1 MSWFL
6 IGSPSFSG
14 IPKLLKI
21 LRIAFTEMADIAAG
35 FPFGGDMVATR
46 GAHAMPVAKL
56 TKRTVDAISA
66 DGCPLII
73 YDTDLKGFG
82 LRAAKGGTKSWFVEY
97 RPGAR
102 GRGVGKRRMVLG
114 SVGTLTPDEARAA
127 AREILAA
134 VALGDDP
141 AAARSRAR
149 KIPIF
154 REFAERYL
162 AEEAITKL
170 KPRTLVNYRIYLHKH
185 AAPVIGSIKLD
196 MVTPSDIA
204 KLHRRIGG
212 TKPMTANRVIECIG
226 SVYRYAATC
235 GLVKRGHN
243 PAAHIEAFREQRR
256 ERFLTSEELARLGD
270 AIREA
275 ETTGI
280 PWQVDEK
287 QPTAKHVP
295 KKNRITNIG
304 PHAAAALRLLIFTGA
319 RLREILGLKWS
330 YVDFERGLLLLPDSK
345 TGRKTIVLN
354 APALAVLSELPRIGD
369 FVIVGDDPDMPR
381 HDLNRP
387 WRLVSRRAG
396 LDGVRLHDLRHT
408 HASVGAG
415 AGLGLPIIGKL
426 LGHSQASTTQRY
438 AHLDADPLRR
448 ASERIAG
455 HIAAVMG
462 EPMGGRGKM
471 LRHEAKARARNA

>member
-1 MSWFL
+1 
-6 IGSPSFSG
+6 
-14 IPKLLKI
+14 
-21 LRIAFTEMADIAAG
+21 
-35 FPFGGDMVATR
+35 
-46 GAHAMPVAKL
+46 MPVAKL

-66 DGCPLII
+66 DDCPLIT

-82 LRAAKGGTKSWFVEY
+82 LRAAKSGTKSWFVEY

-102 GRGVGKRRMVLG
+102 GRGVAKRRMVLG
-114 SVGTLTPDEARAA
+114 SVGTLTSDEARAA

-134 VALGDDP
+134 AALGDDP

-149 KIPIF
+149 KIPTF
-154 REFAERYL
+154 RDFAERYL
-162 AEEAITKL
+162 AEEAVSKL
-170 KPRTLVNYRIYLHKH
+170 KPRTVVNYRIYLHKH

-196 MVTPSDIA
+196 MVTLSDIA
-204 KLHRRIGG
+204 KLHQRIGQ
-212 TKPMTANRVIECIG
+212 TKPMTANRIIECIG

-243 PAAHIEAFREQRR
+243 PAAHVEAFREQRR

-280 PWQVDEK
+280 PWEVDGK
-287 QPTAKHVP
+287 KPTAKHIP
-295 KKNRITNIG
+295 KKNRTTNIG
-304 PHAAAALRLLIFTGA
+304 LHAAAALRLLIFTGA
-319 RLREILGLKWS
+319 RLREILWLKWN

-354 APALAVLSELPRIGD
+354 APALAVLSELPRVGAY
-369 FVIVGDDPDMPR
+369 VIVGDNPDRSR

-387 WRLVSRRAG
+387 WRLVSKRAG
-396 LDGVRLHDLRHT
+396 IDGVRLHDLRHT
-408 HASVGAG
+408 HGSVGAG

-426 LGHSQASTTQRY
+426 LGHTQASTTQRY

-448 ASERIAG
+448 ASEQIAGRIA
-455 HIAAVMG
+455 AAMG
-462 EPMGGRGKM
+462 ETVGTRGKI
-471 LRHEAKARARNA
+471 LPLGTQERAGSA

>member
-1 MSWFL
+1 
-6 IGSPSFSG
+6 
-14 IPKLLKI
+14 
-21 LRIAFTEMADIAAG
+21 
-35 FPFGGDMVATR
+35 
-46 GAHAMPVAKL
+46 MPVAKL
-56 TKRTVDAISA
+56 TKRTIDAISA
-66 DGCPLII
+66 GGRPVII
-73 YDTDLKGFG
+73 YDADLTGFG
-82 LRAAKGGTKSWFVEY
+82 LRAATGGAKSWFVEY

-102 GRGVGKRRMVLG
+102 GRGVAKRRMVLG
-114 SVGTLTPDEARAA
+114 SVGTLTPDKARAA
-127 AREILAA
+127 AKEILAA
-134 VALGDDP
+134 AALGDDP

-149 KIPIF
+149 KIPVF

-162 AEEAITKL
+162 AEEATSKL
-170 KPRTLVNYRIYLHKH
+170 KPRTLVNYKIYLRKH
-185 AAPVIGSIKLD
+185 AVPIIGSIKLD

-204 KLHRRIGG
+204 KLHRQVGQKR
-212 TKPMTANRVIECIG
+212 PMTANRVVECIG

-256 ERFLTSEELARLGD
+256 ERFLTSQELARLGD

-275 ETTGI
+275 ETVGI

-287 QPTAKHVP
+287 NPKAKHTP
-295 KKNRITNIG
+295 KRKRVTNIG
-304 PHAAAALRLLIFTGA
+304 PHAAAALRLLILTGA

-345 TGRKTIVLN
+345 TGRKAIVLN
-354 APALAVLSELPRIGD
+354 APALAVLSELPRIGA
-369 FVIVGDDPDMPR
+369 FVIVGDKPDMPR

-387 WRLVSRRAG
+387 WRLVSKRAD

-455 HIAAVMG
+455 QIAAAMG
-462 EPMGGRGKM
+462 DPVAEP
-471 LRHEAKARARNA
+471 AQ

>member
-1 MSWFL
+1 
-6 IGSPSFSG
+6 
-14 IPKLLKI
+14 
-21 LRIAFTEMADIAAG
+21 
-35 FPFGGDMVATR
+35 
-46 GAHAMPVAKL
+46 MPVAKL
-56 TKRTVDAISA
+56 TKRTVDAIRAA
-66 DGCPLII
+66 DCPTII
-73 YDTDLKGFG
+73 YDSDLTGFG
-82 LRAAKGGTKSWFVEY
+82 LRAARRGTKSWFVEY

-102 GRGVGKRRMVLG
+102 GRGVAKRRMVLG

-134 VALGDDP
+134 AALGDDP
-141 AAARSRAR
+141 AASRSRAR
-149 KIPIF
+149 KIPSF
-154 REFAERYL
+154 REFAMRYL
-162 AEEAITKL
+162 AEEAVSKL
-170 KPRTLVNYRIYLHKH
+170 KPRTVVNYRIYLCKH

-196 MVTPSDIA
+196 MATPSDIA
-204 KLHRRIGG
+204 KLHRRIGQ
-212 TKPMTANRVIECIG
+212 TKPMTANRVVECIG

-243 PAAHIEAFREQRR
+243 PAAHVEAFREQRR

-287 QPTAKHVP
+287 KPTAKHVP
-295 KKNRITNIG
+295 KNNRITNIG

-319 RLREILGLKWS
+319 RLREILGLKWD
-330 YVDFERGLLLLPDSK
+330 YVDFERDLLLLPDSK

-354 APALAVLSELPRIGD
+354 APALAVLSELPRIGAY
-369 FVIVGDDPDMPR
+369 VIAGDNPDLPR

-387 WRLVSRRAG
+387 WRLVSRRAAM
-396 LDGVRLHDLRHT
+396 DGVRLHDLRHT
-408 HASVGAG
+408 HASVGAS
-415 AGLGLPIIGKL
+415 AGLDLPIIGKL

-448 ASERIAG
+448 ASEQIAGRIA
-455 HIAAVMG
+455 AAMG
-462 EPMGGRGKM
+462 ERVPKRGKI
-471 LRHEAKARARNA
+471 LPLGAQARVRNT

>member
-1 MSWFL
+1 
-6 IGSPSFSG
+6 
-14 IPKLLKI
+14 
-21 LRIAFTEMADIAAG
+21 
-35 FPFGGDMVATR
+35 
-46 GAHAMPVAKL
+46 MPVERL

-66 DGCPLII
+66 DDCPVII
-73 YDTDLKGFG
+73 YDADLKGFG
-82 LRAAKGGTKSWFVEY
+82 LRAARRGKKSWFVEY

-102 GRGVGKRRMVLG
+102 GRGVAKRRMVLG
-114 SVGTLTPDEARAA
+114 SAGTLTPDEARAA

-134 VALGDDP
+134 AALGDDP
-141 AAARSRAR
+141 AASRSRAR
-149 KIPIF
+149 KIPTF

-162 AEEAITKL
+162 DEEAVAKL
-170 KPRTLVNYRIYLHKH
+170 KPRTVVNYRIYLHKH
-185 AAPVIGSIKLD
+185 AAPVIGGSKLD

-204 KLHRRIGG
+204 KLHRQVGQ
-212 TKPMTANRVIECIG
+212 TKPMTANRVVECVG

-235 GLVKRGHN
+235 GLVKRGRN

-256 ERFLTSEELARLGD
+256 ERFLTSQELAHLGD

-280 PWQVDEK
+280 PWQADDK
-287 QPTAKHVP
+287 KPTAKHIP
-295 KKNRITNIG
+295 KKNPNTKIG
-304 PHAAAALRLLIFTGA
+304 PHAAAALRLLILTGA
-319 RLREILGLKWS
+319 RLREILELKWDH
-330 YVDFERGLLLLPDSK
+330 VDFERGLLLLPDSK

-354 APALAVLSELPRIGD
+354 APALAVLSELPRSGAY
-369 FVIVGDDPDMPR
+369 VIMGDDPDMPR

-408 HASVGAG
+408 HASVGVG

-426 LGHSQASTTQRY
+426 LGHLQASTTQRY

-448 ASERIAG
+448 VSDQIGGRIA
-455 HIAAVMG
+455 AAMG
-462 EPMGGRGKM
+462 EPVGTPAEILPLGTQKRVSH
-471 LRHEAKARARNA
+471 L

>member
-1 MSWFL
+1 
-6 IGSPSFSG
+6 
-14 IPKLLKI
+14 
-21 LRIAFTEMADIAAG
+21 
-35 FPFGGDMVATR
+35 
-46 GAHAMPVAKL
+46 MPVAKL
-56 TKRTVDAISA
+56 TKRTIDAIRA
-66 DGCPLII
+66 DVCPLVI

-82 LRAAKGGTKSWFVEY
+82 LRTAKGGAKRWFVEY

-102 GRGVGKRRMVLG
+102 GRGVAKRRMVLG

-134 VALGDDP
+134 AALGDDP

-149 KIPIF
+149 KSPVF

-162 AEEAITKL
+162 TEEATSKL
-170 KPRTLVNYRIYLHKH
+170 KPRTLVNYQICLHKH
-185 AAPVIGSIKLD
+185 AIPDIGSTKLD
-196 MVTPSDIA
+196 TVTPSDIA
-204 KLHRRIGG
+204 KLHRRIGQE
-212 TKPMTANRVIECIG
+212 KPMTANRVIECVG

-280 PWQVDEK
+280 PWQVDENK
-287 QPTAKHVP
+287 PTAKHVP
-295 KKNRITNIG
+295 KKNRITKIG

-319 RLREILGLKWS
+319 RLREILGLKWG

-354 APALAVLSELPRIGD
+354 APALAVLSELRRTGD
-369 FVIVGDDPDMPR
+369 FVIVGDDPNNPR

-387 WRLVSRRAG
+387 WRLVSQRAG
-396 LDGVRLHDLRHT
+396 LAGVRLHDLRHT

-426 LGHSQASTTQRY
+426 LGHTQASTTQRY

-448 ASERIAG
+448 ASEQIAGRIA
-455 HIAAVMG
+455 AAMG
-462 EPMGGRGKM
+462 EPVNKRDKNRRGKT
-471 LRHEAKARARNA
+471 RARTRAQ

>member
-1 MSWFL
+1 
-6 IGSPSFSG
+6 
-14 IPKLLKI
+14 
-21 LRIAFTEMADIAAG
+21 MAGVADN
-35 FPFGGDMVATR
+35 FRFGGDMVATR
-46 GAHAMPVAKL
+46 RAAVPVAKL
-56 TKRTVDAISA
+56 TKRAVDAIGA
-66 DGCPLII
+66 DDCPLIL
-73 YDTDLKGFG
+73 YDVDLKGFG
-82 LRAAKGGTKSWFVEY
+82 LRAARGGKKSWFVEY

-102 GRGVGKRRMVLG
+102 GRGVAKRRMVLG

-134 VALGDDP
+134 SALGDDP
-141 AAARSRAR
+141 AATRSRAR

-162 AEEAITKL
+162 AEEAVAKL
-170 KPRTLVNYRIYLHKH
+170 KPRTVVNYRICLRKH
-185 AAPVIGSIKLD
+185 AGPVIGGIKLD
-196 MVTPSDIA
+196 MVTPADVA
-204 KLHRRIGG
+204 KLHRCIGQ
-212 TKPMTANRVIECIG
+212 TKPMTANRVVECIG

-275 ETTGI
+275 ETIGI
-280 PWQVDEK
+280 PWDVDGK
-287 QPTAKHVP
+287 KPTAKHIP
-295 KKNRITNIG
+295 KKNRVTNIG
-304 PHAAAALRLLIFTGA
+304 PCAAAALRLLILTGA
-319 RLREILGLKWS
+319 RLREILGLKWN

-354 APALAVLSELPRIGD
+354 APALAVLSEMPRISAY
-369 FVIVGDDPDMPR
+369 VIVGDDPDSPR

-387 WRLVSRRAG
+387 WRLVSKRAG

-426 LGHSQASTTQRY
+426 LGHSQPSTTQRY
-438 AHLDADPLRR
+438 AHLDTDPLRR
-448 ASERIAG
+448 ASEQIGSRIA
-455 HIAAVMG
+455 AAMG
-462 EPMGGRGKM
+462 ESVDKRAKILPLGK
-471 LRHEAKARARNA
+471 KARVRNA